1 MSSKNVSLKQS
12 VYEQLRAHKRPGESF
27 SDVVERLLEGERGDW
42 RKSVGILSDEE
53 ASELREV
60 LDRRRESSTGEH
72 EERMDELFG
81 Q

>member
-1 MSSKNVSLKQS
+1 

-42 RKSVGILSDEE
+42 RKSIGILSDEE
-53 ASELREV
+53 ASELREFV
-60 LDRRRESSTGEH
+60 RRRRERSTESH

-81 Q
+81 